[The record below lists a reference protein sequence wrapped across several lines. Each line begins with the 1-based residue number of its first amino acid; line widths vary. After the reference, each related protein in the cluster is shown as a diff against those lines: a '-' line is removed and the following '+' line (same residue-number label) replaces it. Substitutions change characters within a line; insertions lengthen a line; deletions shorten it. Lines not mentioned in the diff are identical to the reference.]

1 MTTSAATRPSSDESA
16 LDTRVPPELER
27 ELRDVILGMA
37 DLLAR
42 MIVDEMGR
50 SVGGQEIYVP
60 APERAARDQ
69 AIREFVLDGSPDRLR
84 RISEAA
90 SKWQV
95 STRTVYRIVSRR

>member
-1 MTTSAATRPSSDESA
+1 MSTATRTRPAAEDGTRASS
-16 LDTRVPPELER
+16 ELER
-27 ELRDVILGMA
+27 ELREVIVGMA

-69 AIREFVLDGSPDRLR
+69 AIREFVLNGSTDRLK
-84 RISEAA
+84 RIADAA
-90 SKWQV
+90 KKFEV
-95 STRTVYRIVSRR
+95 SPRTVYRIVSRR